1 MPRELEKHQLYQ
13 RSLIKKFRRELWN
26 PFVAAVK
33 NYRLIE
39 EGDRVA
45 VIVSGSAK
53 SVLLALLIKQ
63 LHRVSDFPFEFV
75 LIAGDGADIDKLSAD
90 FQLDLIA
97 FQGDFSAAAKEFG
110 CSKIAL
116 DFTGTQAVL
125 ALLSSMFFGHKLQSV
140 LPKERA
146 GEQQIIRPLYCI
158 FDDAVGAFIRYNNLD
173 FQPPAADDERAAK
186 LLAELKQKNPG
197 VEKNI
202 FNSLHAVCLETLPG
216 YTSRGI
222 YHDFNETYKLREN
235 ENLTAD

>member
-45 VIVSGSAK
+45 VVVSGSAK

-63 LHRVSDFPFEFV
+63 LHRVSDFPFEYV
-75 LIAGDGADIDKLSAD
+75 LLCSNPSEANALSAD
-90 FQLDLIA
+90 FKLA
-97 FQGDFSAAAKEFG
+97 FSTVSEDCTAEAARLG
-110 CSKIAL
+110 CNKIAVA
-116 DFTGTQAVL
+116 FTGTQAVL
-125 ALLSSMFFGHKLQSV
+125 CLLSSMLFNHVLTTV

-146 GEQQIIRPLYCI
+146 GQQQVIRPLYCI
-158 FDDAVGAFIRYNNLD
+158 FDGAVKAFERYNNLSFSFFSD
-173 FQPPAADDERAAK
+173 VEDNENAAR
-186 LLAELKQKNPG
+186 LLAELKQKNPD

-216 YTSRGI
+216 YWSNGN
-222 YHDFNETYKLREN
+222 YNDFNFLYDAREQ
-235 ENLTAD
+235 

>member
-1 MPRELEKHQLYQ
+1 MPRELEKAQLIQ
-13 RSLIKKFRRELWN
+13 RSLIKKYRRELWN

-45 VIVSGSAK
+45 VIVTGSAK
-53 SVLLALLIKQ
+53 SVLMALLIKQ
-63 LHRVSDFPFEFV
+63 LHRVSDFPFEYEF
-75 LIAGDGADIDKLSAD
+75 LSCNAEISAD
-90 FQLDLIA
+90 LKLDLKS
-97 FQGDFSAAAKEFG
+97 FDGDYFSAAKKFG
-110 CSKIAL
+110 CNKIAL

-125 ALLSSMFFGHKLQSV
+125 TLLSSMFFGHRLQTV

-158 FDDAVGAFIRYNNLD
+158 FDDAVSAFIRYNDLSLK
-173 FQPPAADDERAAK
+173 PECAGDERAVK
-186 LLAELKQKNPG
+186 LLAELKQQNPE

-216 YTSRGI
+216 YTSGGT
-222 YHDFNETYKLREN
+222 YHDFNKLYSERGK
-235 ENLTAD
+235 